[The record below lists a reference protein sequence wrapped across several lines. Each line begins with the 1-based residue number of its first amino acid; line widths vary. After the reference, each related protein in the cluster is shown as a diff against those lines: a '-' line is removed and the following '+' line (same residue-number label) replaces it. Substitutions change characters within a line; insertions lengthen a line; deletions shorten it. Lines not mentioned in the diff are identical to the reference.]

1 MANILIGISGSI
13 AAYKSVLY
21 IRELNKLG
29 HKCRVILTKNA
40 ELFVTPQLL
49 AGLGCEVYSDTSL
62 NLANPA
68 DALMHINLA
77 KWADRF
83 IIAPASANCLA
94 KLAHGIADNL
104 LTTVALAY
112 GKRPIYLAPA
122 MNLEMWL
129 HSITQANLQILQR
142 HNYLIWQ
149 PQSGIQACGDDGQGR
164 MQEAEQLLSQTLA
177 TLAPQSLQN
186 KTLLITLGATL
197 EEIDPVRYL
206 SNHSS
211 GKMGLAIIK
220 QALHAGAKVI
230 AIHGKLAITL
240 PSHPQLIT
248 IEAISAE
255 NMLAATMSQA
265 MRSDVFIACAA
276 VCDYRV
282 NQVASQKLKKTG
294 THGIILELEENP
306 DIVATVK
313 ARFPELYTIG
323 FAAETE
329 NLIHYAQQKLIAKN
343 LDAIIAND
351 VSQGKVFAKDEI
363 QLTILD
369 RTINSQEINSTSKDN
384 AAQQI
389 ISFLAQQLCH

>member
-1 MANILIGISGSI
+1 
-13 AAYKSVLY
+13 
-21 IRELNKLG
+21 
-29 HKCRVILTKNA
+29 
-40 ELFVTPQLL
+40 
-49 AGLGCEVYSDTSL
+49 
-62 NLANPA
+62 
-68 DALMHINLA
+68 
-77 KWADRF
+77 
-83 IIAPASANCLA
+83 
-94 KLAHGIADNL
+94 
-104 LTTVALAY
+104 
-112 GKRPIYLAPA
+112 
-122 MNLEMWL
+122 
-129 HSITQANLQILQR
+129 
-142 HNYLIWQ
+142 
-149 PQSGIQACGDDGQGR
+149 
-164 MQEAEQLLSQTLA
+164 
-177 TLAPQSLQN
+177 
-186 KTLLITLGATL
+186 
-197 EEIDPVRYL
+197 
-206 SNHSS
+206 
-211 GKMGLAIIK
+211 
-220 QALHAGAKVI
+220 
-230 AIHGKLAITL
+230 
-240 PSHPQLIT
+240 
-248 IEAISAE
+248 
-255 NMLAATMSQA
+255 MLAATMSQA